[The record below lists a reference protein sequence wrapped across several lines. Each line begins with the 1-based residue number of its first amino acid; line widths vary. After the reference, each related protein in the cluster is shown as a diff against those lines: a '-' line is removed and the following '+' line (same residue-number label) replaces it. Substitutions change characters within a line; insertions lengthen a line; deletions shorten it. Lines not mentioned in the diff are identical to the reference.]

1 MLKLFTYVDNKK
13 KSYTQNE
20 EWINKCLLVLFFY
33 WNAYFNFVV
42 DKNITKQEKVNINK
56 NIDGYIFYLTLEC
69 ITWLLLKQKKN
80 KNEINFNKN

>member
-1 MLKLFTYVDNKK
+1 MFV
-13 KSYTQNE
+13 SP
-20 EWINKCLLVLFFY
+20 FFY

-69 ITWLLLKQKKN
+69 IT
-80 KNEINFNKN
+80 